1 MSYAVYKLQQAVA
14 EMSAPGTMRSR
25 LLNAYIVHLMRLA
38 PADLPPAVR
47 ADFADFKRRMARVKL
62 GMEVDNPQ
70 QVTPLND
77 TEIRHMVDKLYELH
91 ATVAEKPEAVPA

>member
-25 LLNAYIVHLMRLA
+25 LLNAYIVHLMRLS

-47 ADFADFKRRMARVKL
+47 TDFDNFKRRMARVKL
-62 GMEVDNPQ
+62 GMEVDNLQ
-70 QVTPLND
+70 QVTPMND
-77 TEIRHMVDKLYELH
+77 TEIGHMVDKLYELH
-91 ATVAEKPEAVPA
+91 AAVAEAPEAVPA